1 MPRPL
6 YRTKICVKAVYSRD
20 RDTLPMKAPRIQ
32 LERIVDYRT
41 LAALRYQIRRFLRT
55 REVAARAAR
64 VEPQH
69 YLVLLQ
75 IKGLVEDEQPATVG
89 ALAERLQLRHHTVVE
104 LVDRLATKGLVVRR
118 RSPADRRQV
127 VVELRP
133 AGRCGAEAA
142 RPVFHRGTAHRR
154 AGLGGRLDE
163 ADRPN
168 HRRAPGPSQAR
179 SLSEAGSWP
188 RRTLRLR
195 NRPWPHGGGRPD
207 DRAID

>member
-1 MPRPL
+1 MPPG
-6 YRTKICVKAVYSRD
+6 
-20 RDTLPMKAPRIQ
+20 
-32 LERIVDYRT
+32 
-41 LAALRYQIRRFLRT
+41 RRG
-55 REVAARAAR
+55 

-133 AGRCGAEAA
+133 AGHAVLKRLAQYSIEELRTEGPALVAA
-142 RPVFHRGTAHRR
+142 LTRLIGRTIDARRVRRRP
-154 AGLGGRLDE
+154 
-163 ADRPN
+163 
-168 HRRAPGPSQAR
+168 AR
-179 SLSEAGSWP
+179 
-188 RRTLRLR
+188 
-195 NRPWPHGGGRPD
+195 
-207 DRAID
+207 